1 MKSLL
6 ALAALPALLAATAA
20 QAGNPAVEAPI
31 RQMIDGFNKGDIKA
45 AKATHV
51 ASPMIIDEV
60 APYAWSGP
68 KAFDSWSSALA
79 KAEAAEGKTG
89 GKVAIGAPIRETIVG
104 DRAYVVT
111 PSTYTF
117 KQKGQTMRE
126 AGTMTI
132 VLIKGK
138 AGWKIQAWTWTS
150 PEAAPLK

>member
-51 ASPMIIDEV
+51 VSPTIVDEV

-68 KAFDSWSSALA
+68 EAFDSWVNALV
-79 KAEAAEGKTG
+79 KAETAEGKSG
-89 GKVAIGAPIRETIVG
+89 GKVTLGDPVRETIVG
-104 DRAYVVT
+104 DHAYVFA

-117 KQKGQTMRE
+117 VQKGQTMRE
-126 AGTMTI
+126 AGTMTFAL
-132 VLIKGK
+132 VRGE

-150 PEAAPLK
+150 PEAGPVK